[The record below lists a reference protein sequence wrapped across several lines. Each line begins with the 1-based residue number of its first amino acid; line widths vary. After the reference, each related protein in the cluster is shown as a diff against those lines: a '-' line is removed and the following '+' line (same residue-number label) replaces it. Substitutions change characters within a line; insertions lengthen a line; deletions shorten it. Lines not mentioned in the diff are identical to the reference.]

1 MIMNLEDIF
10 DREGQDGKEN
20 KAAFEK
26 MPRILQYFISSQQK
40 LLVERVKKMVV
51 RRYGETG
58 LKDLVK
64 TSGFR
69 SVAVNTRHHGVPDSL
84 HLWGC
89 AADFSKRGIFANHP
103 IPVCPELQV
112 IDSGSCWHVQFRRS

>member
-1 MIMNLEDIF
+1 MKLDDIY
-10 DREGQDGKEN
+10 DSEGKDGIEN

-40 LLVERVKKMVV
+40 LLTERVKKMVV
-51 RRYGETG
+51 RRHGETG

-69 SVAVNTRHHGVPDSL
+69 SVSVNSRYNGVSDSL

-89 AADFSKRGIFANHP
+89 AADFSKQGIFIRQS

-112 IDSGSCWHVQFRRS
+112 IDSGDCWHVQFRRP

>member
-1 MIMNLEDIF
+1 MELNDIY
-10 DREGQDGKEN
+10 DAEGQDGKDN

-58 LKDLVK
+58 LEDLRK

-69 SVAVNTRHHGVPDSL
+69 SVAVNTRHHGVSDSL

-89 AADFSKRGIFANHP
+89 AADFAKHGRFAINP

-112 IDSGSCWHVQFRRS
+112 IDSGDCWHVQFRRN

>member
-1 MIMNLEDIF
+1 MELNDIY
-10 DREGQDGKEN
+10 DSEGKDGIEN

-40 LLVERVKKMVV
+40 LLTERVKKMVS
-51 RRYGETG
+51 RRFGEAG
-58 LKDLVK
+58 INDLVK

-69 SVAVNTRHHGVPDSL
+69 SVFVNSRHRGVPDSL

-89 AADFSKRGIFANHP
+89 AADFSKRGVFSNQP

-112 IDSGSCWHVQFRRS
+112 IDGGDCWHVQFRRP

>member
-1 MIMNLEDIF
+1 MKLEDIY
-10 DREGQDGKEN
+10 DSEGKDGIEN

-40 LLVERVKKMVV
+40 LLTERVKKMVV
-51 RRYGETG
+51 RRFGEAG
-58 LKDLVK
+58 LKDLIK

-69 SVAVNTRHHGVPDSL
+69 SVAVNSRHHGVPDSL

-89 AADFSKRGIFANHP
+89 ASDFAKHGIFASQP
-103 IPVCPELQV
+103 VPVCPELQV
-112 IDSGSCWHVQFRRS
+112 IDSGDCWHVQFKRG

>member
-1 MIMNLEDIF
+1 MQLDDIY
-10 DREGQDGKEN
+10 DSEGKDGIEN

-40 LLVERVKKMVV
+40 LLVERVKKMVI
-51 RRYGETG
+51 RRHGETG

-69 SVAVNTRHHGVPDSL
+69 SVAVNSRHNGVPDSL

-89 AADFSKRGIFANHP
+89 AADFSKRGIFTNQP
-103 IPVCPELQV
+103 VPVCSELQI
-112 IDSGSCWHVQFRRS
+112 IDSGDCWHVQFRRS

>member
-1 MIMNLEDIF
+1 MNLEDVF
-10 DREGQDGKEN
+10 DNEGKDGIEN

-40 LLVERVKKMVV
+40 LLTERVKKMVV
-51 RRYGETG
+51 RRFGEAG

-69 SVAVNTRHHGVPDSL
+69 CISVNTRHRGVSDSL

-89 AADFSKRGIFANHP
+89 AADFSKRGIFANQP
-103 IPVCPELQV
+103 IPVCPELQL
-112 IDSGSCWHVQFRRS
+112 IDSGDCWHVQFRRG

>member
-1 MIMNLEDIF
+1 MNLDDVF
-10 DREGQDGKEN
+10 DNSGADGQSN

-40 LLVERVKKMVV
+40 LLVERVKKMVI
-51 RRYGETG
+51 RRYGEAG
-58 LKDLVK
+58 LEDLHK

-69 SVAVNTRHHGVPDSL
+69 SISVNTRHNGVSDSL

-89 AADFSKRGIFANHP
+89 AADFSKHGRFSNNP
-103 IPVCPELQV
+103 IPVCPELQI
-112 IDSGSCWHVQFRRS
+112 IDSGDCWHIQFRRS

>member
-1 MIMNLEDIF
+1 MKLEDIY
-10 DREGQDGKEN
+10 DSEGKDGIEN

-40 LLVERVKKMVV
+40 LLTERVKKMVV
-51 RRYGETG
+51 RRFGETG
-58 LKDLVK
+58 LNDLVK
-64 TSGFR
+64 ISGFR
-69 SVAVNTRHHGVPDSL
+69 SISVNTRHNGVPDSL

-89 AADFSKRGIFANHP
+89 ASDFSKRGIFSTQP

-112 IDSGSCWHVQFRRS
+112 IDSGSCWHVQFRRP

>member
-1 MIMNLEDIF
+1 MNLDSIYET
-10 DREGQDGKEN
+10 EGQDGQSN

-26 MPRILQYFISSQQK
+26 MPRVLQYFVSSQQK
-40 LLVERVKKMVV
+40 LLTERVKKMVV
-51 RRYGETG
+51 RRYGESG
-58 LKDLVK
+58 IQHLVK

-69 SVAVNTRHHGVPDSL
+69 SVATNTRNGGVPDSL

-89 AADFSKRGIFANHP
+89 AADFAKCGIFTKQP

-112 IDSGSCWHVQFRRS
+112 LDSGDCWHVQFRRP

>member
-1 MIMNLEDIF
+1 MNLEDVF
-10 DREGQDGKEN
+10 DSEGQDGKEN
-20 KAAFEK
+20 KVAFEK

-51 RRYGETG
+51 RRYGEAG
-58 LKDLVK
+58 LNDLVK

-69 SVAVNTRHHGVPDSL
+69 SISVNSRYNGVSDSL

-89 AADFSKRGIFANHP
+89 AADFAKCGIFSSQP
-103 IPVCPELQV
+103 IPVCHELQV
-112 IDSGSCWHVQFRRS
+112 IDSGDCWHVQFKRGN

>member
-1 MIMNLEDIF
+1 MKLD
-10 DREGQDGKEN
+10 DLYDSEGKDGIEN

-40 LLVERVKKMVV
+40 LLTERVKKMVV
-51 RRYGETG
+51 RRFGEAG
-58 LKDLVK
+58 LNDLVK

-69 SVAVNTRHHGVPDSL
+69 CISVNTRHGGVPDSL

-89 AADFSKRGIFANHP
+89 ASDFVKRGIFSNQP

-112 IDSGSCWHVQFRRS
+112 IDSGDCWHVQFRRP

>member
-1 MIMNLEDIF
+1 MSMQLDDIY
-10 DREGQDGKEN
+10 DSEGKDGIEN

-51 RRYGETG
+51 RLYGETG
-58 LKDLVK
+58 LKDIHK

-69 SVAVNTRHHGVPDSL
+69 SVAVNTRHNGVPDSL

-89 AADFSKRGIFANHP
+89 AADFAKYGRFASNP

-112 IDSGSCWHVQFRRS
+112 IDSGDCWHVQFRRP